1 MKNEHKFLKDTVAT
15 VILTD
20 ESLRDYV
27 TNIISKSTG
36 IDYDLIDNNLVLDS
50 KLVNVS
56 SKTKFSEVDAIYH
69 NDDIIFNIE
78 VNLWKSLSTEK
89 KNFRYICNSILKQV
103 PPGSKD
109 KYKKVY
115 QININDYDILKKRD
129 FIYQS
134 SIMDEKYHEVRS
146 DFIKIIDINM
156 DYLRDKDYNEIK
168 EAVGSLD
175 YLLYIFI
182 CNDENI
188 REELYRSDKIM
199 KKVNKRLEE
208 LNKDIEEVYL
218 NPEEIHNEIV
228 FEEGSKMEKRAIAKK
243 MLEENLNLDLISK
256 ITELTKEEIENL

>member
-115 QININDYDILKKRD
+115 QININDYDILK
-129 FIYQS
+129 
-134 SIMDEKYHEVRS
+134 
-146 DFIKIIDINM
+146 
-156 DYLRDKDYNEIK
+156 
-168 EAVGSLD
+168 
-175 YLLYIFI
+175 
-182 CNDENI
+182 
-188 REELYRSDKIM
+188 
-199 KKVNKRLEE
+199 
-208 LNKDIEEVYL
+208 
-218 NPEEIHNEIV
+218 
-228 FEEGSKMEKRAIAKK
+228 
-243 MLEENLNLDLISK
+243 
-256 ITELTKEEIENL
+256 